1 MFGSVVACRIAE
13 VRYARRKQ
21 TRRWCVERMRLAA
34 FDCFRLNVS
43 TLDGDCQHCG
53 DEILGLYFW
62 S

>member
-1 MFGSVVACRIAE
+1 
-13 VRYARRKQ
+13 
-21 TRRWCVERMRLAA
+21 MRLAA